1 MIEKNEN
8 IIKEIT
14 KMYKKYLLR
23 DPDRDGLF
31 HWITQINENHITL
44 DNLEKI
50 IKDSPEFNLAHQ
62 FKQGFTSTSE
72 GFDLWIHPNDEILS
86 RSIVYDKIWEPET
99 TKLIKNII
107 HEGDVGIDLGANI
120 GYFTMLMANLVGT
133 SGKIFSFEPEPQNFE
148 ILQKNIK
155 QNHLK
160 NVVANQSAIGD
171 INGKIKLYLSNT
183 NAGWHKVFPKQ
194 FIDYEVSDKNIDV
207 KICSLDKEFIDK
219 KIDFIKMDIEG
230 YEHEA
235 LKGMKKTILK
245 NKPIFLIEYNDQ
257 NIKKIYKCLNGYKA
271 YIFDV
276 YNNNFKEI
284 TLKNL
289 KKHKILIGKQNK
301 KNFLSS
307 RNFYFVPKKKE
318 FLTKCNNLIL

>member
-1 MIEKNEN
+1 MIEKNKN
-8 IIKEIT
+8 IVKEIT

-31 HWITQINENHITL
+31 HWITQINEKHITL

-107 HEGDVGIDLGANI
+107 HEGDVAVDLGANI

-171 INGKIKLYLSNT
+171 MNGKIKLYLSNT

-194 FIDYEVSDKNIDV
+194 FVDYEVSDKNIDV

-219 KIDFIKMDIEG
+219 KIDFIKMDVEG
-230 YEHEA
+230 YEWNA
-235 LKGMKKTILK
+235 IKGG
-245 NKPIFLIEYNDQ
+245 
-257 NIKKIYKCLNGYKA
+257 KKILEENHDVKL
-271 YIFDV
+271 IFEFFPMALRA
-276 YNNNFKEI
+276 NNVKPDTVLTYLLDIGFHIYAIDENMRLLDFSI
-284 TLKNL
+284 DDFCTRHANYSSMNL
-289 KKHKILIGKQNK
+289 FCERL
-301 KNFLSS
+301 
-307 RNFYFVPKKKE
+307 
-318 FLTKCNNLIL
+318 

>member
-1 MIEKNEN
+1 MIEKNKN
-8 IIKEIT
+8 IVKEIT

-31 HWITQINENHITL
+31 HWITQINEKHITL

-230 YEHEA
+230 YEWNA
-235 LKGMKKTILK
+235 IKGG
-245 NKPIFLIEYNDQ
+245 
-257 NIKKIYKCLNGYKA
+257 KKILEENHDVKL
-271 YIFDV
+271 IFEFFPMALRA
-276 YNNNFKEI
+276 NNVKPDTVLTYLLDIGFHIYAIDENMRLLDFSI
-284 TLKNL
+284 DDFCTRHANYSSMNL
-289 KKHKILIGKQNK
+289 
-301 KNFLSS
+301 FCERS
-307 RNFYFVPKKKE
+307 
-318 FLTKCNNLIL
+318 

>member
-1 MIEKNEN
+1 MIEKNKN
-8 IIKEIT
+8 IVKEIT

-31 HWITQINENHITL
+31 HWITQINEKHITL

-99 TKLIKNII
+99 TKLIKKII
-107 HEGDVGIDLGANI
+107 HEGDIGIDLGANI
-120 GYFTMLMANLVGT
+120 GYFTILMANLVGT
-133 SGKIFSFEPEPQNFE
+133 SGKVFSFEPAPQNFE

-207 KICSLDKEFIDK
+207 EICSLDKEFIDK
-219 KIDFIKMDIEG
+219 KIDFIKMDVEG
-230 YEHEA
+230 YEWNA
-235 LKGMKKTILK
+235 IQGGKKILEE
-245 NKPIFLIEYNDQ
+245 NY
-257 NIKKIYKCLNGYKA
+257 NIKLIFEFFPMALRANNVKPDAVLTYLLDIGFHIYVIDENMRLLDFSIDEFCTRHANYSALNL
-271 YIFDV
+271 FC
-276 YNNNFKEI
+276 ER
-284 TLKNL
+284 
-289 KKHKILIGKQNK
+289 
-301 KNFLSS
+301 S
-307 RNFYFVPKKKE
+307 
-318 FLTKCNNLIL
+318 

>member
-1 MIEKNEN
+1 MIEKNKN
-8 IIKEIT
+8 IVKEIT

-31 HWITQINENHITL
+31 HWITQINEKHITL

-171 INGKIKLYLSNT
+171 MNGKIKLYLSNT

-194 FIDYEVSDKNIDV
+194 FVDYEVSDKNIDV

-230 YEHEA
+230 YEWNA
-235 LKGMKKTILK
+235 IKGG
-245 NKPIFLIEYNDQ
+245 
-257 NIKKIYKCLNGYKA
+257 KKILEENHDVKL
-271 YIFDV
+271 IFEFFPMALRA
-276 YNNNFKEI
+276 NNVKPDTVLTYLLDIGFHIYAIDENMRLLDFSI
-284 TLKNL
+284 DDFCTRHANYSSMNL
-289 KKHKILIGKQNK
+289 FCERL
-301 KNFLSS
+301 
-307 RNFYFVPKKKE
+307 
-318 FLTKCNNLIL
+318 

>member
-50 IKDSPEFNLAHQ
+50 IKDSPEFNLARQ
-62 FKQGFTSTSE
+62 FKQGFTNTSE

-230 YEHEA
+230 YEWNA
-235 LKGMKKTILK
+235 IKGG
-245 NKPIFLIEYNDQ
+245 
-257 NIKKIYKCLNGYKA
+257 KKILEENHDVKL
-271 YIFDV
+271 IFEFFPMALRA
-276 YNNNFKEI
+276 NNVKPDTVLTYLLDIGFHIYAIDENMRLLDFSI
-284 TLKNL
+284 DDFCTRHANYSSMNL
-289 KKHKILIGKQNK
+289 
-301 KNFLSS
+301 FCERS
-307 RNFYFVPKKKE
+307 
-318 FLTKCNNLIL
+318 

>member
-1 MIEKNEN
+1 MIEKNKN
-8 IIKEIT
+8 IVKEIT

-31 HWITQINENHITL
+31 HWITQINEKHITL

-230 YEHEA
+230 YEWNA
-235 LKGMKKTILK
+235 IKGG
-245 NKPIFLIEYNDQ
+245 
-257 NIKKIYKCLNGYKA
+257 KKILQEKHDVKL
-271 YIFDV
+271 IF
-276 YNNNFKEI
+276 
-284 TLKNL
+284 
-289 KKHKILIGKQNK
+289 
-301 KNFLSS
+301 
-307 RNFYFVPKKKE
+307 E
-318 FLTKCNNLIL
+318 FLPMALRANNVKPDTVLTYLLDIGFHIYAIDENMRLLDFSIDDFCTRHANYSSMNLFCERS

>member
-50 IKDSPEFNLAHQ
+50 IKDSPEFNLARQ
-62 FKQGFTSTSE
+62 FKQGFTNTSE

-86 RSIVYDKIWEPET
+86 RSIAYDKIWEPET
-99 TKLIKNII
+99 TKLIKKII
-107 HEGDVGIDLGANI
+107 HEGDIGIDLGANI
-120 GYFTMLMANLVGT
+120 GYFTILMANLVGT
-133 SGKIFSFEPEPQNFE
+133 SGKVFSFEPAPQNFE

-171 INGKIKLYLSNT
+171 MNGKIKLYLSNT

-207 KICSLDKEFIDK
+207 EICSLDKEFIDK
-219 KIDFIKMDIEG
+219 KIDFIKMDVEG
-230 YEHEA
+230 YEWNA
-235 LKGMKKTILK
+235 IKGG
-245 NKPIFLIEYNDQ
+245 
-257 NIKKIYKCLNGYKA
+257 KKILEENQDIKL
-271 YIFDV
+271 IFEFFPMALRANNVKPDTVLRYLLDV
-276 YNNNFKEI
+276 GFHIYVIDENMRLLDFSIDEFCTRHANYSSM
-284 TLKNL
+284 NL
-289 KKHKILIGKQNK
+289 
-301 KNFLSS
+301 FCE
-307 RNFYFVPKKKE
+307 RTF
-318 FLTKCNNLIL
+318 